1 MCILFLPCRSVEDG
15 DLWSLTLENYV
26 HSKKLKA
33 NHSATVRNLY
43 GSADRLIILLSVQ
56 FQMLLMPNSKLVW
69 CLCYHYVAY

>member
-26 HSKKLKA
+26 HSEKLKA

-43 GSADRLIILLSVQ
+43 GSADRLIIFLSV
-56 FQMLLMPNSKLVW
+56 
-69 CLCYHYVAY
+69 